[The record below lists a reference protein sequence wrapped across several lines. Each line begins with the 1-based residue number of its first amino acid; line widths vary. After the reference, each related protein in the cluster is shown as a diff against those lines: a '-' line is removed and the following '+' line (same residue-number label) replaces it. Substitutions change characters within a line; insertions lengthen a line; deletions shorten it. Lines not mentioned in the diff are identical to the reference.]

1 MVALLI
7 WVVFGVA
14 LAGAELFTGNF
25 VLVMFAAGALAAAG
39 AAGLGAGV
47 VVQTIVFTVITALA
61 LAGIRPLIRNRL
73 TAGPEHKMGVEAIE
87 GSSGLVVQDVD
98 ADRGMVK
105 IQGEL
110 WSARAYDVT
119 QTIPA
124 GERVQVIEIKGA
136 TALVWRN

>member
-1 MVALLI
+1 MLASTLPPPAPRHATDRRGRVPGFSPPGASACHDRYVVALLI

-98 ADRGMVK
+98 
-105 IQGEL
+105 
-110 WSARAYDVT
+110 
-119 QTIPA
+119 
-124 GERVQVIEIKGA
+124 
-136 TALVWRN
+136 